1 MTIPAVRQAPAL
13 GRITPLTAVV
23 AVLATGLWIA
33 VPAGSLP
40 VGTQQLW
47 VTGLLVGGFVLAD
60 LSQVHVEVRRQTV
73 SLSLSEIPLVLGL
86 FLVDPLSLLAA
97 RLLASL
103 VIAGAR
109 RDDVHKATFNLALFS
124 AEVAAAALLFTAVA
138 GPASAGPRSWLAAYV
153 ATLGAALLTGT
164 MVCLAIARTQG
175 RVPRHDVVLMLAP
188 LVVGAQL
195 STTGALVALVTVGA
209 DDQAVVLLVA
219 LLLLSIGAYRGYSR
233 LLSRHRSLAQMR
245 EFTATM
251 SAGGSA
257 DKLASE
263 ALRHA
268 RAMLSATEA
277 VLVLDASG
285 RRPASARLQRG
296 DVEGPV
302 AAPQDALAARVR
314 ATGEGVF
321 AARSTRDPEL
331 VTWLRQQGLRDAVIV
346 PLLGADGVVGTLQVA
361 QRLGETGTF
370 GEGDRQLLQ
379 MVAVHLEIALRS
391 EDLVDRLRYEATH
404 DPLTGLPN
412 RAMFQQHVLAALEGR
427 AESDGFAVVLLDLN
441 GFKDVNDTLG
451 HASGDTMLREVAR
464 RLVASVP
471 AGTLVAR
478 LGGDE
483 VALLLV
489 SVEPGE
495 GGETGARRVQRALS
509 SPVVLDSIELE
520 VRASVGVACF
530 PEHGTEGSLL
540 VQRADIAMYAAKEA
554 RVPLLV
560 YDAEFDRSSPRR
572 LALVSEL
579 RTAIKSGQLIVHYQ
593 PKVALDSGA
602 VVGVE
607 ALLRWIHPTQGLIR
621 PDEFVPMAE
630 STGLIVA
637 MTSWVLRSALTDC
650 ARLRTQGRDLGVA
663 VNVSPRG
670 LLAPGFSHEV
680 AALLAETGVPAK
692 ALTLEIT
699 ESSVM
704 SDPAKAL
711 LVLNELH
718 AVGVQLSIDDFG
730 TGYSSLAY
738 LQRLPVHE
746 VKIDK
751 SFVLDLAT
759 DQNNVAIVRAILDLA
774 HNLEL
779 RVVAEGVEGQRSLEI
794 LTQLGCDSV
803 QGYLVSRP
811 LPFAVL
817 ESWLAQADA
826 EPSRGG
832 AAGSAPRP
840 RLTALS

>member
-302 AAPQDALAARVR
+302 AAPQGALAARVR

-471 AGTLVAR
+471 AGTLATRRRATSRSMVSPLAWPRVSLTSLNPLRSSRTTAKPSDSARPSRAARTCCWNIAR
-478 LGGDE
+478 LGRPVSGSC
-483 VALLLV
+483 VASYRSRSTRSSLRSAISRWTATICSSCRSPSPNVPVSPSRCATWSVPTTPSAPSRGTMTASRSPCWRSQVTSSGSRVLLAAKT
-489 SVEPGE
+489 P
-495 GGETGARRVQRALS
+495 
-509 SPVVLDSIELE
+509 SPVARTRAARAPCGAATGPSTSPRCRRAEAGRRPE
-520 VRASVGVACF
+520 ASRTSTASV
-530 PEHGTEGSLL
+530 
-540 VQRADIAMYAAKEA
+540 
-554 RVPLLV
+554 
-560 YDAEFDRSSPRR
+560 
-572 LALVSEL
+572 
-579 RTAIKSGQLIVHYQ
+579 
-593 PKVALDSGA
+593 
-602 VVGVE
+602 
-607 ALLRWIHPTQGLIR
+607 
-621 PDEFVPMAE
+621 AE
-630 STGLIVA
+630 SIARACRSASDASLSALPPALIVA
-637 MTSWVLRSALTDC
+637 VNSRIW
-650 ARLRTQGRDLGVA
+650 ARLRCRL
-663 VNVSPRG
+663 
-670 LLAPGFSHEV
+670 
-680 AALLAETGVPAK
+680 
-692 ALTLEIT
+692 
-699 ESSVM
+699 SS
-704 SDPAKAL
+704 
-711 LVLNELH
+711 
-718 AVGVQLSIDDFG
+718 
-730 TGYSSLAY
+730 
-738 LQRLPVHE
+738 RL
-746 VKIDK
+746 
-751 SFVLDLAT
+751 
-759 DQNNVAIVRAILDLA
+759 
-774 HNLEL
+774 
-779 RVVAEGVEGQRSLEI
+779 
-794 LTQLGCDSV
+794 
-803 QGYLVSRP
+803 
-811 LPFAVL
+811 
-817 ESWLAQADA
+817 
-826 EPSRGG
+826 
-832 AAGSAPRP
+832 
-840 RLTALS
+840 

>member
-13 GRITPLTAVV
+13 GRITPLTAAV
-23 AVLATGLWIA
+23 AVLAAGLWIA

-40 VGTQQLW
+40 MGTEQLW

-73 SLSLSEIPLVLGL
+73 SLSLSEMPLVLGL

-97 RLLASL
+97 RLLASAA
-103 VIAGAR
+103 IAVGR
-109 RDDVHKATFNLALFS
+109 RDDPHKATFNLALFS
-124 AEVAAAALLFTAVA
+124 AEVAAAALLFIAVA
-138 GPASAGPRSWLAAYV
+138 GPAPAGPRGWLAAYV

-164 MVCLAIARTQG
+164 LVCLAIARTQG
-175 RVPRHDVVLMLAP
+175 PVPRHDVILMLAP
-188 LVVGAQL
+188 LLVGSQL
-195 STTGALVALVTVGA
+195 STTGALLALVTVRA
-209 DDQAVVLLVA
+209 DGQAVVLLVV

-251 SAGGSA
+251 SAGGTA
-257 DKLASE
+257 DQLASE

-277 VLVLDASG
+277 LLVLDASG

-296 DVEGPV
+296 DLGGPV
-302 AAPQDALAARVR
+302 PAPQDMLTARVR
-314 ATGEGVF
+314 ATGQGVF
-321 AARSTRDPEL
+321 AAKSTRDPEL
-331 VTWLRQQGLRDAVIV
+331 ATCLRQQGLRDAVIV

-391 EDLVDRLRYEATH
+391 EDLVERLRYEATH

-412 RAMFQQHVLAALEGR
+412 RAMFQQHVRGALEGR
-427 AESDGFAVVLLDLN
+427 AESDGVAVVVLDLD

-471 AGTLVAR
+471 DGTLVAR

-483 VALLLV
+483 FALLLI
-489 SVEPGE
+489 SGEHGEPGE
-495 GGETGARRVQRALS
+495 AGARRVQQALS
-509 SPVVLDSIELE
+509 SPVVLDSMELE
-520 VRASVGVACF
+520 VRSSVGVACF

-540 VQRADIAMYAAKEA
+540 VQRADIAMYAAKAA

-579 RTAIKSGQLIVHYQ
+579 RTAISSGQLLCHYQ

-607 ALLRWIHPTQGLIR
+607 ALVRWIHPTLGLIP
-621 PDEFVPMAE
+621 PDDFVPVAE
-630 STGLIVA
+630 STGLIVS

-650 ARLRTQGRDLGVA
+650 ARWRTQGRDLGVA

-670 LLAPGFSHEV
+670 LLAPRFSHEV
-680 AALLAETGVPAK
+680 AALLAETGVPAR

-759 DQNNVAIVRAILDLA
+759 DQNDVAIVRAILDLA

-794 LTQLGCDSV
+794 LTQLGCDCV

-817 ESWLAQADA
+817 ESWLAQSDA
-826 EPSRGG
+826 EPSRGV

>member
-1 MTIPAVRQAPAL
+1 MNIPVVRQAPAL
-13 GRITPLTAVV
+13 GRTTPLTAVV
-23 AVLATGLWIA
+23 AVLSVGLWIA
-33 VPAGSLP
+33 VPAGSRP
-40 VGTQQLW
+40 AGTDQLW
-47 VTGLLVGGFVLAD
+47 ITGLLLGGFILAD
-60 LSQVHVEVRRQTV
+60 LSQLHVEVRRQTV

-97 RLLASL
+97 RLLGSAA
-103 VIAGAR
+103 IAVVR
-109 RDDVHKATFNLALFS
+109 RDDAHKAIFNLALYS
-124 AEVAAAALLFTAVA
+124 AEVAAAALVFTAVA
-138 GPASAGPRSWLAAYV
+138 GPAPAGPQGWLAAYV
-153 ATLGAALLTGT
+153 ATLGAALFTGT

-175 RVPRHDVVLMLAP
+175 PVPRHDVILMVAP
-188 LVVGAQL
+188 LLVGSQL
-195 STTGALVALVTVGA
+195 STTGALLALVTVRSDGR
-209 DDQAVVLLVA
+209 AVLLLVA
-219 LLLLSIGAYRGYSR
+219 LLLLSVGAYRGYSR

-245 EFTATM
+245 EFTVAM
-251 SAGGSA
+251 SAGGTA
-257 DKLASE
+257 DQLASE

-268 RAMLSATEA
+268 RTMLSATEA

-296 DVEGPV
+296 DLEGPV
-302 AAPQDALAARVR
+302 AAPQDALTARVR
-314 ATGEGVF
+314 ATADGAF
-321 AARSTRDPEL
+321 AAKGTRDPEL
-331 VTWLRQQGLRDAVIV
+331 ATWLRQQGLRDAVVV
-346 PLLGADGVVGTLQVA
+346 PLVGGDGVVGTLQVA

-391 EDLVDRLRYEATH
+391 EDLVERLRYEATH

-412 RAMFQQHVLAALEGR
+412 RAMFQQQVRGALQGR
-427 AESDGFAVVLLDLN
+427 AESDGLAVVVLDLD

-451 HASGDTMLREVAR
+451 HSSGDTMLREVAR
-464 RLVASVP
+464 RLVTSVP
-471 AGTLVAR
+471 DGTTVAR

-483 VALLLV
+483 FALLLV
-489 SVEPGE
+489 SGE
-495 GGETGARRVQRALS
+495 HGERGEAGARLVQQALS
-509 SPVVLDSIELE
+509 SPVVLDGIELE
-520 VRASVGVACF
+520 VRASAGVACF

-540 VQRADIAMYAAKEA
+540 VQRADIAMYAAKET

-572 LALVSEL
+572 LSLVSEL
-579 RTAIKSGQLIVHYQ
+579 RSAIVSGQLLCHYQ

-607 ALLRWIHPTQGLIR
+607 ALVRWTHPTLGLIL
-621 PDEFVPMAE
+621 PDDFVPMAE
-630 STGLIVA
+630 RTGLIVA

-650 ARLRTQGRDLGVA
+650 ARWRTQGRNLGVA

-670 LLAPGFSHEV
+670 LSAPHFSQEV
-680 AALLAETGVPAK
+680 AALLAETGVPAS

-704 SDPAKAL
+704 IDPGKAL
-711 LVLNELH
+711 SVLSELH
-718 AVGVQLSIDDFG
+718 DVGVQLSIDDFG

-759 DQNNVAIVRAILDLA
+759 DHNDVAIVRAIVDLG
-774 HNLEL
+774 HNLGL
-779 RVVAEGVEGQRSLEI
+779 RVVAEGVEDQRSLEI

-817 ESWLAQADA
+817 ESWLVQPEADRSRGADA
-826 EPSRGG
+826 ASP
-832 AAGSAPRP
+832 PRP
-840 RLTALS
+840 RLIALP